1 MKPSK
6 PAFDLFVCGGG
17 EHVALLERLLPRLLP
32 YGRVHLG
39 SSFLSFEDL
48 SRLRGLY
55 DDLHEPHYSA
65 DGYRNFELF
74 SVRDIHRIATAPYLI
89 KLDADIELADDWF
102 RYVEESIAAHPEA
115 VLFGPRRGVR
125 TIDADLGGVTVAGA
139 TKVIGGFYVARTDFF
154 KSHQMFIDLAEKQS
168 VWQGEDTLRCLVV
181 HAVGAGDRLHVLD
194 SGGRVRIVRNNTM
207 NP

>member
-1 MKPSK
+1 MKNPK
-6 PAFDLFVCGGG
+6 TAFDLFVCGGG
-17 EHVALLERLLPRLLP
+17 EHVPLLERLLPRLLP
-32 YGRVHLG
+32 HGRVHLG
-39 SSFLSFEDL
+39 SSFLSDDDL
-48 SRLRGLY
+48 AHLEGRY
-55 DDLHEPHYSA
+55 DVLHEPRYSA
-65 DGYRNFELF
+65 DPYRNFELF

-89 KLDADIELADDWF
+89 KLDADVELADDWF
-102 RYVEESIAAHPEA
+102 QYVEESIATHPHA

-125 TIDADLGGVTVAGA
+125 TIDADLGGVTITGA
-139 TKVIGGFYVARTDFF
+139 TKVIGGFYVARTEFF
-154 KSHQMFIDLAEKQS
+154 KAHQLFLDLAEKQA